1 LVLLGTLSQI
11 TIVTNF
17 ICKESSIE
25 RFEFVVVAVLFG
37 DEENIVCRRFKK
49 EIKIVFDCKRI
60 PVISD

>member
-25 RFEFVVVAVLFG
+25 RFEFVVAVLFG
-37 DEENIVCRRFKK
+37 DEENIACRRFKK